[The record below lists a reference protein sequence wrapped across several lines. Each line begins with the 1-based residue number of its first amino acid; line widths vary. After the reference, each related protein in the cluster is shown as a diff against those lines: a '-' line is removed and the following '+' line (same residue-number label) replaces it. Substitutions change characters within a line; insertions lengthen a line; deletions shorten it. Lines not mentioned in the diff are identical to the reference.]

1 MYVMITLNT
10 HTRNLRPLLFT
21 LAAAH
26 SFLNSNEVTENEVLR
41 AVGWET
47 DTIKTMCYVMW
58 CYHIQLAHIIL
69 GEKMTS
75 VRLADFM
82 HKKLFVVAVPSGSPQ
97 NVAPLLWQKLLGGCH
112 DNGQVQQSLMDNLV
126 TDVEM
131 GPKWAEIHQAQHHA
145 AAQLWAASS
154 VRFFLSLGAITIQ
167 MTTRLRWTLHSS
179 HHVCLGRLDSW
190 KLEALLPTYNA
201 LPKNSLKPQ
210 CWIISESGTLGMV
223 NILYSYT

>member
-1 MYVMITLNT
+1 
-10 HTRNLRPLLFT
+10 
-21 LAAAH
+21 
-26 SFLNSNEVTENEVLR
+26 
-41 AVGWET
+41 
-47 DTIKTMCYVMW
+47 MW
-58 CYHIQLAHIIL
+58 CYHIQLAHVIL

-82 HKKLFVVAVPSGSPQ
+82 HKKLFVLAVPSGSPQ

-154 VRFFLSLGAITIQ
+154 VRFFCLLEQSQFKWVPGWDELF
-167 MTTRLRWTLHSS
+167 TLHIMCVWADLI
-179 HHVCLGRLDSW
+179 HGSW
-190 KLEALLPTYNA
+190 RHFCPRTMLCRRIRSNPSA
-201 LPKNSLKPQ
+201 
-210 CWIISESGTLGMV
+210 G
-223 NILYSYT
+223 SYQSQVHWGW